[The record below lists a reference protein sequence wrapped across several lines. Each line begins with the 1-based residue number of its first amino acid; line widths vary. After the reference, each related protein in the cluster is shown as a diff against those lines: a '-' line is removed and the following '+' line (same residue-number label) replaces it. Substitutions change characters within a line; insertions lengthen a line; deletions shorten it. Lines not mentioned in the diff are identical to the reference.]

1 MLDDHAL
8 ARELQ
13 ADLNGEA
20 SLQDARLQ
28 VERGIPNTSTGKAW
42 NSENVLQADLD
53 GDQMRG
59 ASATSS

>member
-13 ADLNGEA
+13 ADLNGD
-20 SLQDARLQ
+20 QM
-28 VERGIPNTSTGKAW
+28 RGASTGKAL
-42 NSENVLQADLD
+42 NSESVLQADLD

-59 ASATSS
+59 ASAAALLLRVR